1 MLETQL
7 PQGRQ
12 TLFSNTRCAAAMDST
27 ATDFFATGA
36 FAKARFTT
44 FAVACLALVL
54 LVPQDAAGQNGV
66 GQAAITPPG
75 PPGAE
80 QTPTDFADLAERLS
94 SAVVNISTSQTLR
107 RDNNRE
113 RRPIPN
119 LPEDSP
125 LQDFFDDFMDRGDR
139 EPRRVTAL
147 GSGFIIDLEGHVVT
161 NNHVIEDADEIE
173 IILNDGIT
181 TLPAELIG
189 TDEQTDLALLKVESN
204 GELPVVDFGDS
215 DVARVGNWVLAIGNP
230 FGLNSSVTAGI
241 ISARNRDIQSG
252 VYDEFIQTD
261 ASINQGNSGGP
272 LFNMIGEVIGVNSAI
287 YSPTGG
293 SVGIGF
299 AIPSNVARNVINQ
312 LRESGRV
319 SRGMIGV
326 RIQTVEEDIA
336 ASLNL
341 DDVRGALVSGVNE
354 DGPAEDAGIQEGD
367 VIISFNGR
375 EVADDRALPR
385 IVAETPAGTTVDV
398 EVIRRG
404 QRRTLQ
410 VLVAPLPDDALAND
424 DDDGAPERPN
434 EDAENSSRLGVTLEP
449 LNGDSRNRYR
459 IENNVNGVLVAEVDI
474 DGPSRDKLRPGDVIL
489 EVAQAEVLTAEEV
502 EDRIDGEIQAGRSAV
517 LLQVHRRGNDQYIG
531 VRVVE
536 P

>member
-1 MLETQL
+1 MLEKQL
-7 PQGRQ
+7 PPGPQD
-12 TLFSNTRCAAAMDST
+12 LFPKTGCAAA
-27 ATDFFATGA
+27 AGA
-36 FAKARFTT
+36 FAKARSAI
-44 FAVACLALVL
+44 FAAACLALVL
-54 LVPQDAAGQNGV
+54 LVPQDAVGQNGVGQNGV

-272 LFNMIGEVIGVNSAI
+272 LFNMTGEVIGVNSAI

-424 DDDGAPERPN
+424 DDDDDAPERPN

>member
-12 TLFSNTRCAAAMDST
+12 TLFPNTRCAT
-27 ATDFFATGA
+27 ATGA
-36 FAKARFTT
+36 FAKARFATL
-44 FAVACLALVL
+44 AAACLALVL
-54 LVPQDAAGQNGV
+54 LAPQDAAGQDGV

-107 RDNNRE
+107 RNNNRE

-241 ISARNRDIQSG
+241 ISARNRDIGSG

-261 ASINQGNSGGP
+261 AAINQGNSGGP
-272 LFNMIGEVIGVNSAI
+272 LFNMVGEVIGVNSAI

-312 LRESGRV
+312 LKESGRV

-385 IVAETPAGTTVDV
+385 IVAETQAGTTVDV

-410 VLVAPLPDDALAND
+410 ILVAPLPDDALAD
-424 DDDGAPERPN
+424 DDDAPEQPN
-434 EDAENSSRLGVTLEP
+434 EDGENSSRLGVTLEP

-489 EVAQAEVLTAEEV
+489 EVAQAEVRTAEEV
-502 EDRIDGEIQAGRSAV
+502 EDRIDRELLAGRSAV
-517 LLQVHRRGNDQYIG
+517 LLQVHRRGNEQYIG